1 MAMMWAGRQLLRNL
15 TKLIEN
21 RPTFLAHKVSM
32 SLLPRR
38 LTALCI
44 ATLVTCAAI
53 AQPPANRRNP
63 RPQPPQKKPSLPADP
78 QLLVLHKEFV
88 VKAEKLAI
96 EYERKKQFGKARE
109 VYESMVRLVPNFA
122 SAEAGLERILGN
134 QRIQDRKLVTVDAN
148 QMWQDSGV
156 NLRADMPVHTEVK
169 GVWKVV
175 YETGPKGIEIP
186 KEFQQRDG
194 RIKLGS
200 LIGVVV
206 NSPAELKDAKPFPVE
221 HGKNFTANKTGRLFL
236 RMFDVDH
243 TDNEGKM
250 LVLIQSTFA
259 N

>member
-1 MAMMWAGRQLLRNL
+1 
-15 TKLIEN
+15 
-21 RPTFLAHKVSM
+21 M

-38 LTALCI
+38 LI
-44 ATLVTCAAI
+44 AIFIVTTMTCAVMS
-53 AQPPANRRNP
+53 QPPGNRRNAKP
-63 RPQPPQKKPSLPADP
+63 PTPQRNRRYRTIHNFLASIKNLSSKLKSLA
-78 QLLVLHKEFV
+78 V
-88 VKAEKLAI
+88 
-96 EYERKKQFGKARE
+96 EYERKKQFDKARE

-122 SAEAGLERILGN
+122 SAEAGLQRILGN
-134 QRIQDRKLVTVDAN
+134 QRIQDRKLVTVEAN

-156 NLRADMPVHTEVK
+156 NLQADMPVHTEVK
-169 GVWKVV
+169 GSWKVV

-206 NSPAELKDAKPFPVE
+206 TSPTELKDARPFPVE
-221 HGKNFTANKTGRLFL
+221 NGKNFTANKTGRLFL

>member
-1 MAMMWAGRQLLRNL
+1 
-15 TKLIEN
+15 
-21 RPTFLAHKVSM
+21 M

-38 LTALCI
+38 LI
-44 ATLVTCAAI
+44 AIFIVTTMTCAVMS
-53 AQPPANRRNP
+53 QPPGNRRNAK
-63 RPQPPQKKPSLPADP
+63 PPAPPKKPALPNDP
-78 QLLVLHKEFV
+78 QLLGLHKEFV
-88 VKAEKLAI
+88 LKAEKLAV
-96 EYERKKQFGKARE
+96 EYERKKQFDKARE

-122 SAEAGLERILGN
+122 SAEAGLQRILGN
-134 QRIQDRKLVTVDAN
+134 QRIQDRKLVTVEAN

-156 NLRADMPVHTEVK
+156 NLQVDMPVHTEVK
-169 GVWKVV
+169 GSWKVV

-206 NSPAELKDAKPFPVE
+206 TSPTELKDAKPFPVE

>member
-1 MAMMWAGRQLLRNL
+1 
-15 TKLIEN
+15 
-21 RPTFLAHKVSM
+21 M

-38 LTALCI
+38 LI
-44 ATLVTCAAI
+44 AIFIVTTMTCAVMS
-53 AQPPANRRNP
+53 QPPGNRRNAK
-63 RPQPPQKKPSLPADP
+63 PPTPPKKPSLPDDP
-78 QLLVLHKEFV
+78 QLLGLHKEFV
-88 VKAEKLAI
+88 VKAEKLAV
-96 EYERKKQFGKARE
+96 EYERKKQFDKARE

-122 SAEAGLERILGN
+122 SAEAGLQRILGN
-134 QRIQDRKLVTVDAN
+134 QRIQDRKLVTVEAN

-156 NLRADMPVHTEVK
+156 NLQADMPVHTEVK
-169 GVWKVV
+169 GNWKVV

-206 NSPAELKDAKPFPVE
+206 TSPTELKDAKPFPVE
-221 HGKNFTANKTGRLFL
+221 NGKNFTANKTGRLFL

-250 LVLIQSTFA
+250 TVLIQSTFA

>member
-1 MAMMWAGRQLLRNL
+1 
-15 TKLIEN
+15 
-21 RPTFLAHKVSM
+21 M

-38 LTALCI
+38 FI
-44 ATLVTCAAI
+44 AIFIVVTMSCAAMS
-53 AQPPANRRNP
+53 QPPGNRRDAK
-63 RPQPPQKKPSLPADP
+63 PPVPPKKPSLPSDP
-78 QLLVLHKEFV
+78 QLLGLHKEFV
-88 VKAEKLAI
+88 VKAEKLAL
-96 EYERKKQFGKARE
+96 EYERKKQFDKARE

-122 SAEAGLERILGN
+122 SAEAGLQRILGN
-134 QRIQDRKLVTVDAN
+134 QRIQDRKLVTVEAN
-148 QMWQDSGV
+148 QMWQNSGV
-156 NLRADMPVHTEVK
+156 NLQADMPVHTEVK
-169 GVWKVV
+169 GSWKVV

-206 NSPAELKDAKPFPVE
+206 TSPTELKDARPFLVE
-221 HGKNFTANKTGRLFL
+221 NGKNFTATKTGRLFL

-259 N
+259 Q

>member
-1 MAMMWAGRQLLRNL
+1 MVRAGRQLMINL
-15 TKLIEN
+15 IKLKRKTSPNVLVYEI
-21 RPTFLAHKVSM
+21 PM

-38 LTALCI
+38 LIAVCI
-44 ATLVTCAAI
+44 ATLMTCAAMS
-53 AQPPANRRNP
+53 QPPGNRRNAK
-63 RPQPPQKKPSLPADP
+63 PPTPPKKPSLPADP
-78 QLLVLHKEFV
+78 QLLGLHKEFV
-88 VKAEKLAI
+88 VKAEKLAV
-96 EYERKKQFGKARE
+96 EYERKKQFDKARE

-122 SAEAGLERILGN
+122 SAEAGLQRILGN
-134 QRIQDRKLVTVDAN
+134 QRIQDRKLVTVEAN

-156 NLRADMPVHTEVK
+156 NLQVNMPVHTEVK
-169 GVWKVV
+169 GSWKVV

-206 NSPAELKDAKPFPVE
+206 NSPTELKDAKPFPVE

-243 TDNEGKM
+243 TDNEGKI